1 MESWYIIANPTSGR
15 GIIRREW
22 AAYQQRIS
30 RQLPVG
36 EFVLTEYRGHA
47 IELARQA
54 VENGYRKILAIGGD
68 GTNHEVANGILQQ
81 KAVASHEVTHA
92 LLPVGTGNDWI
103 KTYGIPRDIDKVLAI
118 IRAGN
123 TRLQDVG
130 LARYYRDGQQH
141 ERYFI
146 NVAGM
151 AYDGYIG
158 RKAGESPF
166 GKGGKLL
173 YLFLVFKCLFEYK
186 LQPAIARL
194 DGEKTIEGVF
204 YTINLGICRYSGGG
218 MLLVP
223 HARPDGGSF
232 AVTIAGRLS
241 KLGVLLSTFRF
252 YNGTIGQHPKVD
264 TFHARQVQVAA
275 PNGAMPTLLEADGEF
290 LGETPV
296 EFMLI
301 DKALRIVAP

>member
-1 MESWYIIANPTSGR
+1 MSNWYAIANPISGR
-15 GIIRREW
+15 GIVRREW
-22 AAYQQRIS
+22 AALQQRIG

-36 EFVLTEYRGHA
+36 AFALTEYRGHA

-54 VENGYRKILAIGGD
+54 VEKGYRHILAIGGD
-68 GTNHEVANGILQQ
+68 GTNHEVANGILRQQ
-81 KAVASHEVTHA
+81 AVASQEVTHA
-92 LLPVGTGNDWI
+92 LLPIGTGNDWI
-103 KTYGIPRDIDKVLAI
+103 RTHGIPRDIDKALAI

-130 LARYYRDGQQH
+130 LARYHRDGQLQ
-141 ERYFI
+141 ERYFV

-158 RKAGESPF
+158 RKSEESRF

-173 YLFLVFKCLFEYK
+173 YLYLVFKCLFEYE
-186 LQPAIARL
+186 LQPAIAYV
-194 DGEKTIEGVF
+194 DGRTIEGRF

-218 MLLVP
+218 MQLAP
-223 HARPDGGSF
+223 HARPDSGQF
-232 AVTIAGRLS
+232 AVTLAGKLS

-252 YNGTIGQHPKVD
+252 YNGTIGLHPRVD
-264 TFHARQVQVAA
+264 TFHAREVRVVASE
-275 PNGAMPTLLEADGEF
+275 GAKPTLLEADGEF

-296 EFMLI
+296 EFVLLE
-301 DKALRIVAP
+301 KALRFIAP